1 MTAQSIRL
9 HSLEYRD
16 VRTYIIAALFVVGN
30 VVLPQICHLV
40 PGGGL
45 TWLPIY
51 FFTLVGAYKF
61 GWRVGVITALMSP
74 LINSMMF
81 GMPPVAMLPIITMK
95 SLILAA
101 TASCFAHKF
110 NRLSIIVILG
120 IVISYQLIGTAVE
133 ALIINSF
140 SAALSDLTT
149 GLPGLAF
156 QVIGGYLTI
165 RYILNK

>member
-1 MTAQSIRL
+1 
-9 HSLEYRD
+9 
-16 VRTYIIAALFVVGN
+16 
-30 VVLPQICHLV
+30 
-40 PGGGL
+40 
-45 TWLPIY
+45 
-51 FFTLVGAYKF
+51 
-61 GWRVGVITALMSP
+61 
-74 LINSMMF
+74 MMF

-133 ALIINSF
+133 ALMINSF